1 MPENTPLPITNGFY
15 LSDSRAISAQQC
27 INWYP
32 NIVSS
37 PALSQETLFG
47 TAGAVQVNSTGV
59 LNQQN
64 RGSEK
69 MNGIAYFVNGTSLV
83 RLNVDETIDTLGTIE
98 GIGRVSMATNGT
110 QLVILVPGG
119 KGSVFVEDGDVFT
132 PDINAVD
139 SDFTANGQPQHAEF
153 INGFFV
159 FTTDSKKFISSA
171 INDAL
176 SYNALDFGTA
186 EADPDD
192 IVAPIV
198 HKNQLFLLGSEICE
212 VFDSVDAGAGFSFQ
226 RVEGFIMEKG
236 LFSPFSVIKGD
247 STFRFVGGGK
257 DESPG
262 IYEFRGS
269 DFVKISNT
277 AIDAVLQDLT
287 SDQVSNIFAM
297 HYGFNGQFFTT
308 FTMLGETF
316 EYNSISQRWH
326 QRRSFIGGA
335 LDAWRVASIVT
346 AYGKLY
352 IGDRIDGRIG
362 VLDEDVF
369 TEYDGTIFRLVDT
382 MPFAANGNS
391 FTVSSMEM
399 TVESG
404 VGDFVTVNPLMRMS
418 RSLDSKKFT
427 DELTKP
433 MGKIGEFDKRMI
445 WRRLG
450 RARRWEMFRYIM
462 TAPVKPVIIKLT
474 ARFKGGSR

>member
-1 MPENTPLPITNGFY
+1 MPDNTPLPIANGFY
-15 LSDSRAISAQQC
+15 LSDSPVVSAQQC

-32 NIVSS
+32 NLVSA

-47 TAGAVQVNSTGV
+47 TAGIVQVNTTGFI
-59 LNQQN
+59 NQQN

-69 MNGIAYFVNGTSLV
+69 MNGIAYFVNGQSLW
-83 RLNVDETIDTLGTIE
+83 RLNEDETEDELGTIE
-98 GIGRVSMATNGT
+98 GTGRVSMATNGT

-119 KGSVFVEDGDVFT
+119 KGSVWVEDTSTFT

-139 SDFTANGQPQHAEF
+139 SDFTANGAPQ
-153 INGFFV
+153 IVVFV
-159 FTTDSKKFISSA
+159 DGYFLYTTDSKKFIISA
-171 INDAL
+171 LNDAL
-176 SYNALDFGTA
+176 SYNALDFGSA

-192 IVAPIV
+192 IVGVVV
-198 HKNQLFLLGSEICE
+198 HKNQVFIFGSETTE
-212 VFDSVDAGAGFSFQ
+212 VFQNQPVGAGFPFQ
-226 RVEGFIMEKG
+226 RIDGFIMEKG
-236 LFSPFSVIKGD
+236 LFAPFSVIKGD

-257 DESPG
+257 DESPS
-262 IYEFRGS
+262 IYEFRGN

-287 SDQVSNIFAM
+287 QTQVSAIFAM
-297 HYGFNGQFFTT
+297 HYGFNGQFFTS
-308 FTMLGETF
+308 FTLFGETF

-326 QRRSFIGGA
+326 QRRSAIGGA

-352 IGDRIDGRIG
+352 VGDRFDGRIG

-369 TEYDGTIFRLVDT
+369 TEYGGTIFRQLDT

-391 FTVSSMEM
+391 FSVSSLEL

-404 VGDFVTVNPLMRMS
+404 VGDFVTVEPQMRMS
-418 RSLDSKKFT
+418 RSIDNKRFT
-427 DELTKP
+427 DELKRSL
-433 MGKIGEFDKRMI
+433 GRIGEYEKRLI

-450 RARRWEMFRYIM
+450 RAKRFEMFRFIM
-462 TAPVKPVIIKLT
+462 TDPVKPVIIKLQ
-474 ARFKGGSR
+474 ARIRGHRR